1 MCKSS
6 IFFVVMLVG
15 VLIMFCSKN
24 SIYAEE
30 DSPRELNAVESKLVK
45 ADNKFGFNIFKE
57 IVNEDK
63 DSNVFI
69 SPLSISMALAMTYN
83 GADGN
88 TKQAMA
94 STLEL
99 SDLSITGMN
108 ESYQSMIELLMNLDP
123 QVIFQIA
130 NSIWYRQEYDVEHD
144 FVDLNRTHFNA
155 EIRALDFNKPN
166 SVNIINNWVDKNT
179 NGKIKEIVQPPID
192 PQTVMYLINA
202 IYFKG
207 TWTYEFD
214 KKDTRD
220 DKFNLVNGSQVP
232 CKMMVQ
238 EKRFRYFEN
247 DEFQAI
253 DLPYGDKKFS
263 MIIFLPKPKVDV
275 NTLIS
280 MLDSE
285 DFDIWLGRFSK
296 RSGTLYLPKFKIE
309 YGLSLNRALSALGMG
324 IAFTDKA
331 DFTKITKRGGLFISE
346 VKHKTFIEVNEEGT
360 EAAAVTSVGMMKTS
374 VGPTPF
380 VMRLDR
386 PFILMIRENHS
397 RTILFMGK
405 IMEPTLG

>member
-331 DFTKITKRGGLFISE
+331 DFTKINKRGGLFISE

-397 RTILFMGK
+397 RAILFMGK

>member
-1 MCKSS
+1 
-6 IFFVVMLVG
+6 MLVG

-331 DFTKITKRGGLFISE
+331 DFTKINKRGGLFISE

-397 RTILFMGK
+397 RAILFMGK

>member
-331 DFTKITKRGGLFISE
+331 DFTKINKRGGLFISE